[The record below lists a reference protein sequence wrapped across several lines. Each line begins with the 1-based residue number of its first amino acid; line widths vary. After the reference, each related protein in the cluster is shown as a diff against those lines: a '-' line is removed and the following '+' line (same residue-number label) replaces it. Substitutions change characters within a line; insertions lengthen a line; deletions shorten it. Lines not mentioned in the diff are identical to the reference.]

1 MKLIIQGLNKRI
13 KITVMTMVRKYFPQE
28 EEISQFQRAA
38 PKAAG
43 NQTHSV
49 NNQDTDNIFFFF
61 IDNI

>member
-28 EEISQFQRAA
+28 EEINQFQRAA

-49 NNQDTDNIFFFF
+49 NNQDTDNIFFFL
-61 IDNI
+61 